1 MVAMRVVKTAINEVI
16 QVVTMRHGFMTTA
29 RTMPM
34 GVRVNVLCAPHGVLS
49 TNLNDML
56 FGISIARMDE
66 VAILQMIH
74 VIPVA
79 NSRMT
84 TVGPVS
90 MSV

>member
-1 MVAMRVVKTAINEVI
+1 MIAMRVVKTAINEVI
-16 QVVTMRHGFMTTA
+16 HVVTMRHGFMTTA

-34 GVRVNVLCAPHGVLS
+34 GVRVNLLCAAHRVLS

-56 FGISIARMDE
+56 FGIAITSMDE
-66 VAILQMIH
+66 MAILQMIH

-84 TVGPVS
+84 TVGTVS